1 VYDGVVAANEGL
13 LRIGELS
20 RRTGVKPDLLRA
32 WERRYGLL
40 QPERTTGGF
49 RLYTEGAVARVEAMR
64 AHLSH
69 GLSAAQAARLATTE
83 EARLPSASIAL
94 LVDDLRAA
102 LDGYDEPRA
111 QAVLDRMLTAFTLE
125 TVLRDALIP
134 YLHEL
139 GERWERGEASIAQEH
154 FASSVIRGRLLGL
167 ARGWGAGAGPLAVLA
182 CPAGEEHDLG
192 LLALGVVLR
201 GLGWRIAYLGPD
213 TPMETLAEAVA
224 GLGADCVVLAATTA
238 KRFRAVEPAIA
249 DLAKTSRVA
258 LAGSGASAELAERSH
273 TLLLAGGPVEEAERL
288 AASADSIAGDGRAPN
303 RAPRRRRFQE

>member
-1 VYDGVVAANEGL
+1 VYDGIVAANEGL

-49 RLYTEGAVARVEAMR
+49 RLYSEGAVARVEAMQ
-64 AHLSH
+64 AHLSE

-83 EARLPSASIAL
+83 EARLLSTSIAS

-139 GERWERGEASIAQEH
+139 GQRWERGEASIAQEH

-258 LAGSGASAELAERSH
+258 LAGSGASAELAERSQ
-273 TLLLAGGPVEEAERL
+273 TLLLSGGPVEEAERL
-288 AASADSIAGDGRAPN
+288 AGV
-303 RAPRRRRFQE
+303 RR